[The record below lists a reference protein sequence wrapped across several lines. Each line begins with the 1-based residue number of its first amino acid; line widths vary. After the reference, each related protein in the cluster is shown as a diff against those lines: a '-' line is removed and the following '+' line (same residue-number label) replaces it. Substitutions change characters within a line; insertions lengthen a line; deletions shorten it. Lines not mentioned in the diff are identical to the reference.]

1 MRVPGGDRAAARA
14 VSAIA
19 GLTLLGGVLPALT
32 GTAVAAPRAQQEVTR
47 EAVSA
52 KATEDAA
59 FGQAARSGEK
69 VEITSLR
76 GESSETYAL
85 PNGNFEAVEHLR
97 PVRARVDGEWKA
109 IDTALEKRA
118 DGSIAPKVATMGVA
132 FSGGGSK
139 QPLITLERAGR
150 KLSLS
155 WPTALPEPVI
165 DGDTATYPSVLKD
178 VDLRVKASVDGAS
191 EVLVVKTP
199 EAAANPE
206 LAELRLAMDAGD
218 MDVRTTPDGGLAAF
232 DKGAGGPVFEAPR
245 PMMWDSSK
253 GASTRAVRTAAGT
266 AAEAAPA
273 ADPTHGPGES
283 TKAAPIGVSIPPE
296 DDALVLKPDQELLKS
311 ATFPVYIDP
320 QWYSPKAGGWTF
332 VSRYWASSPQWKF
345 NGNSDSGMGYCV
357 GDARCAP
364 EDVKRIFY
372 TIPTSRFAGKSI
384 LSAEFVVNETHSYSC
399 TKTDVQLYR
408 TKGINS
414 STTWNTQTAGGFWID
429 LQKTLSEAK
438 GFSGDCPGG
447 SVEFWALR
455 AVQQAAANGWSTTTF
470 GLKAR
475 DENDALS
482 WKRFSDDAWL
492 RVQYNRPPTQIRM
505 SQLTQDPGGACS
517 STAKRVRIL
526 PTIRANDVTDPDGD
540 NIAVQFQASWD
551 SGDGK
556 GYTARWTS
564 SRTTY
569 KKSGS
574 DFSISLPT
582 SIPKNKTVGWHVRS
596 YDSAQWSPWS
606 YAGSATDCNM
616 VYDTSVPAGPSITS
630 TQYPASD
637 PEDPNDPW
645 LDGVG
650 RYGTFAIDSSS
661 TDVSKYWF
669 GINGDPT
676 SAHTLTTSGGA
687 AQTTK
692 FMPTK
697 SGVNFITAQA
707 FDTAGNGSEIR
718 TYQFRVN
725 AGQPDRLNMKL
736 NEAAGS
742 ATVSGVGG
750 EWPAKLNGAA
760 PGGEGVLG
768 HGLHFDG
775 TDDYAATTS
784 PVLNTAK
791 SFSVSTWAKLP
802 ATQPGAPVVALSQAG
817 ANTSG
822 FEIYYSP
829 ALGGWQFLRHS
840 VDASSPGVSRASQPA
855 CPTGDTAC
863 ASSRLGTW
871 THLVGV
877 FDNTKQEMRLYV
889 DGARVGSAA
898 FTTPWD
904 SRGRTVLGANQLYG
918 TLGNYFTGDL
928 DEAQLF
934 DYQLTDAQIG
944 RLYAKQ
950 PVDTFRPAKVVWPM
964 DEDVNATSVT
974 GRSQQVT
981 ATVGGGARL
990 GSAGVDGTAVTLD
1003 GSDDVVRTAQ
1013 PVLDTYQSFAVSV
1026 WARLP
1031 KDKEQRAMV
1040 AVTQAGTN
1048 QRGFELHH
1056 SSALGGWVF
1065 MRAGADTTDAPLVRA
1080 RQNACDPNVNCAAA
1094 RLGEWTHVVGVYDLD
1109 AGQIR
1114 LYVDGVLKDTQP
1126 FTTPWLSSGPVTLGA
1141 ADYTSGT
1148 GSNLKGDLDDVR
1160 LFDRALSGDEVKEL
1174 NKARPVVQGR
1184 WKLDSGSGT
1193 PLTSADDSPGSRALT
1208 LGGDASIDASGSS
1221 NYVGTG
1227 GLLLDG
1233 NGDYAAS
1240 ATSPVSTGTSFTAAA
1255 WVSTAAR
1262 PDHPVTVFSQAG
1274 SVNSGFAVRYVPSAT
1289 DPANA
1294 GRWQLAM
1301 PGSDAKGTTVATAEH
1316 PNFMNNTSWNHL
1328 AVVYDAFAD
1337 QMRLYVDGNLEQV
1350 VCADSDED
1358 GTPDVVGCTDSVSW
1372 NSNVLPFNAT
1382 AGLQLGRGRTD
1393 GTWGEYWPGVIDDV
1407 WTFQGVA
1414 SDEQIARLAN
1424 GTDIATVPGP

>member
-1 MRVPGGDRAAARA
+1 MTVPRRGRAAACA
-14 VSAIA
+14 VSAVA
-19 GLTLLGGVLPALT
+19 GLTLLGGMVPAFT
-32 GTAVAAPRAQQEVTR
+32 GTAAAAPRAQQEVT
-47 EAVSA
+47 EGATPA
-52 KATEDAA
+52 KGTENAA
-59 FGQAARSGEK
+59 FGQAARSGKK

-76 GESSETYAL
+76 GETSETYAL

-97 PVRARVDGEWKA
+97 PVRARVNGGWKA

-118 DGSIAPKVATMGVA
+118 DGSVGPKAATVGIA
-132 FSGGGSK
+132 FSGGGKK

-150 KLSLS
+150 TLSLS

-165 DGDTATYPSVLKD
+165 DGDTATYPSVLED
-178 VDLRVKASVDGAS
+178 VDLSVKASVDGAS

-199 EAAANPE
+199 EAAANPK
-206 LAELRLAMDAGD
+206 LAELRLAMDADG
-218 MDVRTTPDGGLAAF
+218 MDVRTTPDGGLAAV
-232 DKGAGGPVFEAPR
+232 DTAAGGPVFEAPR
-245 PMMWDSSK
+245 PMMWDSGK
-253 GASTRAVRTAAGT
+253 GASTAAARTAAGK
-266 AAEAAPA
+266 AAEAADPA
-273 ADPTHGPGES
+273 HGPGES
-283 TKAAPIGVSIPPE
+283 AKVAPIGVSVASG
-296 DDALVLKPDQELLKS
+296 DDALVLKPDQKLLKT

-320 QWYSPKAGGWTF
+320 QWYTPKASSWTF
-332 VSRYWASSPQWKF
+332 ASRYWASSPQWKF
-345 NGNSDSGMGYCV
+345 NGNSDSGMGYCA

-399 TKTDVQLYR
+399 TKTDVQLWR

-414 STTWNTQTAGGFWID
+414 STTWNTQNADGFWVD

-438 GFSGDCPGG
+438 GWSSDCPGG

-475 DENDALS
+475 DENDVLS

-540 NIAVQFQASWD
+540 NISVQFQASWD
-551 SGDGK
+551 TGDSK

-564 SRTTY
+564 ARTTY

-574 DFSISLPT
+574 DFSISLPST
-582 SIPKNKTVGWHVRS
+582 IPKNKNVGWHVRS

-606 YAGSATDCNM
+606 YTGSATDCLM
-616 VYDTSVPAGPSITS
+616 VYDTSVPAGPSIVS

-650 RYGTFAIDSSS
+650 RYGTFTIDSSS
-661 TDVSKYWF
+661 ADVSKYWF

-676 SAHTLTTSGGA
+676 SAHTLTTSAGA

-742 ATVSGVGG
+742 STVSGVGG
-750 EWPAKLNGAA
+750 EWPAQLNGAT
-760 PGGEGVLG
+760 PGGEGVSG

-802 ATQPGAPVVALSQAG
+802 ATQPSTSVVALSQAG

-840 VDASSPGVSRASQPA
+840 VDASPPAISRAAQPA

-863 ASSRLGTW
+863 TAARLGTW

-877 FDNTKQEMRLYV
+877 FDNPNGEMRLYV
-889 DGARVGSAA
+889 NGALVGSAA

-904 SRGRTVLGANQLYG
+904 SRGRTLLGVAQHYG

-934 DYQLTDAQIG
+934 DYQLTAAQIS

-950 PVDTFRPAKVVWPM
+950 PVNTNRPAKVVWPL
-964 DEDVNATSVT
+964 DEDASATAAV

-981 ATVGGGARL
+981 ATVNGGARL
-990 GSAGVDGTAVTLD
+990 GSAGVDGTAATFD
-1003 GSDDVVRTAQ
+1003 GVDDGVITAQ
-1013 PVLDTYQSFAVSV
+1013 PVLDTYQSFAVSA
-1026 WARLP
+1026 WAKLP
-1031 KDKEQRAMV
+1031 KDKESRAMM
-1040 AVTQAGTN
+1040 AVTQGSTSVP
-1048 QRGFELHH
+1048 GFELVH

-1065 MRAGADTTDAPLVRA
+1065 LRAGSDATTATLARA
-1080 RQNACDPNVNCAAA
+1080 RQNACDANVNCAAA
-1094 RLGEWTHVVGVYDLD
+1094 RLGEWTHVVGVYDYD

-1126 FTTPWLSSGPVTLGA
+1126 FTTPWLATGPVTLGYKA
-1141 ADYTSGT
+1141 T
-1148 GSNLKGDLDDVR
+1148 GGAQAFMKGDLDDVR

-1193 PLTSADDSPGSRALT
+1193 PLTSADDSSGSRPLT
-1208 LGGDASIDASGSS
+1208 LAGNASIDVSGSS

-1233 NGDYAAS
+1233 SGDYATT

-1301 PGSDAKGTTVATAEH
+1301 PGSDVKGATVATAEH

-1358 GTPDVVGCTDSVSW
+1358 GSPDVAGCTDSVSW

-1393 GTWGEYWPGVIDDV
+1393 GAWGEYWPGVIDDV
-1407 WTFQGVA
+1407 WTLQGVA

-1424 GTDIATVPGP
+1424 GTELATVPGP

>member
-1 MRVPGGDRAAARA
+1 MSA
-14 VSAIA
+14 VA
-19 GLTLLGGVLPALT
+19 GLTLLAGMVPVFT
-32 GTAVAAPRAQQEVTR
+32 GMANAAPQAQQE
-47 EAVSA
+47 APQGDASA
-52 KATEDAA
+52 KGTENAA
-59 FGQAARSGEK
+59 FDQAARSGAK

-109 IDTALEKRA
+109 INTALEKRA
-118 DGSIAPKVATMGVA
+118 DGSVGPKVALVGIA
-132 FSGGGSK
+132 FSGGGK
-139 QPLITLERAGR
+139 EQPLITLERAGR

-165 DGDTATYPSVLKD
+165 NGATATYPSVLEGVDLQVKAD
-178 VDLRVKASVDGAS
+178 VDSASQ
-191 EVLVVKTP
+191 VLIVKTP
-199 EAAANPE
+199 EAAANPK
-206 LAELRLAMDAGD
+206 LAELRLAMDADG
-218 MDVRTTPDGGLAAF
+218 MDVRTTAGGGLAAV

-253 GASTRAVRTAAGT
+253 GASARAARTAVGSLAKAGG
-266 AAEAAPA
+266 PS
-273 ADPTHGPGES
+273 HGPGES
-283 TKAAPIGVSIPPE
+283 AKVAPIGVSVPSG

-320 QWYSPKAGGWTF
+320 QWYSPKAGSWTF

-345 NGNSDSGMGYCV
+345 NGNSDSGMGYCA

-364 EDVKRIFY
+364 EDVKRVFY
-372 TIPTSRFAGKSI
+372 TVPTSRFAGKSI

-399 TKTDVQLYR
+399 TKTDVQLWR

-414 STTWNTQTAGGFWID
+414 STTWNTQTADGFWAD
-429 LQKTLSEAK
+429 LQKTQSEAK
-438 GFSGDCPGG
+438 GWSSDCPGG
-447 SVEFWALR
+447 TVEFWALR

-475 DENDALS
+475 DENDVLS

-517 STAKRVRIL
+517 STPKRVRIL
-526 PTIRANDVTDPDGD
+526 PTIRANSVTDPDGD
-540 NIAVQFQASWD
+540 DIAVQFQASWD
-551 SGDGK
+551 TGDGK

-564 SRTTY
+564 ARTTY

-574 DFSISLPT
+574 PFSISLPAG
-582 SIPKNKTVGWHVRS
+582 IPKDKAVGWHVRS

-606 YAGSATDCNM
+606 NAGSATDCLM
-616 VYDTSVPAGPSITS
+616 VYDRGVPAGPSIVS
-630 TQYPASD
+630 TQYPPSD
-637 PEDPNDPW
+637 SEDPNDPW

-650 RYGTFAIDSSS
+650 RYGTFTIDSSS

-687 AQTTK
+687 AQTTR

-707 FDTAGNGSEIR
+707 FDAAGNGSEIR

-736 NEAAGS
+736 DESAGS
-742 ATVSGVGG
+742 TTVSGVGG
-750 EWPAKLNGAA
+750 EWSARLNGAT

-768 HGLHFDG
+768 HGLQFDG

-784 PVLNTAK
+784 PVLNTRK
-791 SFSVSTWAKLP
+791 SFSVSLWAKLGDINT
-802 ATQPGAPVVALSQAG
+802 ATGAVAVAQGG
-817 ANTSG
+817 ANATAY
-822 FEIYYSP
+822 ELYYSP
-829 ALGGWQFLRHS
+829 SRNGWVFARHTE
-840 VDASSPGVSRASQPA
+840 DTADTTASRAMQPA
-855 CPTGDTAC
+855 CATGDTQCSGA
-863 ASSRLGTW
+863 RLGVW
-871 THLVGV
+871 THVVGV
-877 FDNTKQEMRLYV
+877 FDNPSSQVKLYV
-889 DGARVGSAA
+889 DGALVGTAA
-898 FTTPWD
+898 YSSLWD
-904 SRGRTVLGANQLYG
+904 GRGRTMLGATDNGGALNG
-918 TLGNYFTGDL
+918 FFRGSI
-928 DEAQLF
+928 DEVQFF
-934 DYQLTDAQIG
+934 DYPLANTQIS

-950 PVDTFRPAKVVWPM
+950 SVDTDRPAKVIWPL
-964 DEDVNATSVT
+964 DEEATATAAV
-974 GRSQQVT
+974 GRSQKLT
-981 ATVGGGARL
+981 ATVNGGAVL
-990 GSAGVDGTAVTLD
+990 GSTGVDGTAATFD
-1003 GSDDVVRTAQ
+1003 GVDDGVITSR
-1013 PVLDTYQSFAVSV
+1013 PVLDTYQSFAVSA

-1031 KDKEQRAMV
+1031 KDKESRAMM
-1040 AVTQAGTN
+1040 AVTQGGTSVP
-1048 QRGFELHH
+1048 GFELVH

-1065 MRAGADTTDAPLVRA
+1065 LRAGSDSTSATLVRA
-1080 RQNACDPNVNCAAA
+1080 RQNACDANVNCAAA
-1094 RLGEWTHVVGVYDLD
+1094 RLGEWTHVVGVYDYD
-1109 AGQIR
+1109 AGEIR

-1126 FTTPWLSSGPVTLGA
+1126 FTTPWLATGPVTLGYKA
-1141 ADYTSGT
+1141 T
-1148 GSNLKGDLDDVR
+1148 GGAQALMKGDLDDVR

-1193 PLTSADDSPGSRALT
+1193 PLTSADDSSGNRALT
-1208 LGGDASIDASGSS
+1208 LSGNASIDTSGNS

-1233 NGDYAAS
+1233 SGDYAAT

-1274 SVNSGFAVRYVPSAT
+1274 LVNSGFAVRYVPSAT
-1289 DPANA
+1289 DPVNA

-1301 PGSDAKGTTVATAEH
+1301 PGSDVKGTTVAAAEH

-1350 VCADSDED
+1350 VCADSNED
-1358 GTPDVVGCTDSVSW
+1358 GSPDVEGCTDSVSW

-1382 AGLQLGRGRTD
+1382 AGLQLGRGKTD

-1424 GTDIATVPGP
+1424 GTDVSTVPGP

>member
-1 MRVPGGDRAAARA
+1 MKVPRRGRAAVRA

-19 GLTLLGGVLPALT
+19 GLTLLGAAMPAVT
-32 GTAVAAPRAQQEVTR
+32 GTAVAAPPAREKVTR
-47 EAVSA
+47 QAAPAKDTEA
-52 KATEDAA
+52 AA
-59 FGQAARSGEK
+59 FAQAERSKKK

-76 GESSETYAL
+76 EESSETYAL

-97 PVRARVDGEWKA
+97 PVRARVDGAWKA
-109 IDTALEKRA
+109 VDTALEKRA
-118 DGSIAPKVATMGVA
+118 DGSIGPKAATVGIA
-132 FSGGGSK
+132 FSGGGKK

-155 WPTALPEPVI
+155 WPTALPQPVI

-178 VDLRVKASVDGAS
+178 VDLQVKASVDGAS
-191 EVLVVKTP
+191 EVLVVRTP
-199 EAAANPE
+199 EAAANPK
-206 LAELRLAMDAGD
+206 LAELRLAMDADG
-218 MDVRTTPDGGLAAF
+218 MDVRKTPDGGLAAV
-232 DKGAGGPVFEAPR
+232 DKGAGGSVFEAPR
-245 PMMWDSSK
+245 PMMWDSGK
-253 GASTRAVRTAAGT
+253 GAPTGSGRTAASTT
-266 AAEAAPA
+266 AMS
-273 ADPTHGPGES
+273 ADPSHGPGES
-283 TKAAPIGVSIPPE
+283 AKIAPIGVSVPST
-296 DDALVLKPDQELLKS
+296 DDALVLKPDQKLLEN

-320 QWYSPKAGGWTF
+320 QWYSPKAGSWTF
-332 VSRYWASSPQWKF
+332 ASRYWASSPQWKF
-345 NGNSDSGMGYCV
+345 NGNSDSGMGYCA

-364 EDVKRIFY
+364 EDVKRVFY

-399 TKTDVQLYR
+399 TKTDVQLWR
-408 TKGINS
+408 TKGISS
-414 STTWNTQTAGGFWID
+414 STTWNTQSADGFWVD

-438 GFSGDCPGG
+438 GWNGDCPGG

-475 DENDALS
+475 DENDVLS

-564 SRTTY
+564 ARTTY

-574 DFSISLPT
+574 DFTISLPT
-582 SIPKNKTVGWHVRS
+582 SIPKNKSVGWHARS

-606 YAGSATDCNM
+606 YAGSATDCLF
-616 VYDTSVPAGPSITS
+616 VYDTSVPAGPSIKS

-650 RYGTFAIDSSS
+650 RYGTFTIDSSS

-669 GINGDPT
+669 GINGDPS

-692 FMPTK
+692 FMPTR

-725 AGQPDRLNMKL
+725 AGQPYRLNMKL
-736 NEAAGS
+736 DEAAGS
-742 ATVSGVGG
+742 ATVGGTGG
-750 EWPAKLNGAA
+750 EWPAQLNGAT
-760 PGGEGVLG
+760 PGGEGVSG
-768 HGLHFDG
+768 QGLHFDG
-775 TDDYAATTS
+775 VDDYAATTS
-784 PVLNTAK
+784 PVLNTGK
-791 SFSVSTWAKLP
+791 SFSVSTWARLP
-802 ATQPGAPVVALSQAG
+802 ATQPGTSVVALSQAG

-855 CPTGDTAC
+855 CPAGDTAC
-863 ASSRLGTW
+863 AASRLGAW

-877 FDNTKQEMRLYV
+877 FDNPKGEMRLYV
-889 DGARVGSAA
+889 NGALVGSAP

-904 SRGRTVLGANQLYG
+904 SRGRTLLGAAQHYG
-918 TLGNYFTGDL
+918 TLSNFFTGDL

-944 RLYAKQ
+944 RLYARQ
-950 PVDTFRPAKVVWPM
+950 PVNTNRPAKVVWSL
-964 DEDVNATSVT
+964 DEEASATVVV
-974 GRSQQVT
+974 GRSQEVT
-981 ATVGGGARL
+981 ATVNGGAVL
-990 GSAGVDGTAVTLD
+990 GSAGVDGTAATFD
-1003 GSDDVVRTAQ
+1003 GVDDGVITSQ

-1031 KDKEQRAMV
+1031 KDKESRSMM
-1040 AVTQAGTN
+1040 AVTQSSAAVP
-1048 QRGFELHH
+1048 GFELVH

-1065 MRAGADTTDAPLVRA
+1065 LRAGSDSTGATLARA

-1094 RLGEWTHVVGVYDLD
+1094 RLGEWTHVVGVYDYD
-1109 AGQIR
+1109 AGEIR
-1114 LYVDGVLKDTQP
+1114 LYVDGTLKDTQP
-1126 FTTPWLSSGPVTLGA
+1126 FTTPWLATGPVTVGHKA
-1141 ADYTSGT
+1141 T
-1148 GSNLKGDLDDVR
+1148 GGPQAFLKGDLDDLR

-1184 WKLDSGSGT
+1184 WKLDSGTGT
-1193 PLTSADDSPGSRALT
+1193 PLTSPDDSTGKRTLT
-1208 LGGDASIDASGSS
+1208 LGGNASIDVSGNS
-1221 NYVGTG
+1221 NYVGAG

-1233 NGDYAAS
+1233 NGDYAAT

-1301 PGSDAKGTTVATAEH
+1301 PGSDVKGTTVATAEH

-1350 VCADSDED
+1350 VCADSDEN
-1358 GTPDVVGCTDSVSW
+1358 GSPDVAGCTDSVSW

-1407 WTFQGVA
+1407 WTLQGVA

-1424 GTDIATVPGP
+1424 GTDLATVPGP

>member
-1 MRVPGGDRAAARA
+1 MSA
-14 VSAIA
+14 VVV
-19 GLTLLGGVLPALT
+19 LTLMGGVLSGFT
-32 GTAVAAPRAQQEVTR
+32 GAAVATPRAQQEVTQG
-47 EAVSA
+47 AVPA
-52 KATEDAA
+52 EGTESAA
-59 FGQAARSGEK
+59 FGQAAHSGK
-69 VEITSLR
+69 RVEISSLR
-76 GESSETYAL
+76 GETSETYAL

-97 PVRARVDGEWKA
+97 PVRARVDGGWKA

-118 DGSIAPKVATMGVA
+118 DGSVAPKVATVGIA
-132 FSGGGSK
+132 FSGGGK
-139 QPLITLERAGR
+139 QQPLITLERAGR

-165 DGDTATYPSVLKD
+165 DGDTATYPSVLHD
-178 VDLRVKASVDGAS
+178 VDLQVKARVDGAS

-206 LAELRLAMDAGD
+206 LAELRLAMDAGG
-218 MDVRTTPDGGLAAF
+218 MDVRITPGGGLAAV
-232 DKGAGGPVFEAPR
+232 DQGAGGPVFEAPQ
-245 PMMWDSSK
+245 PMMWDSST
-253 GASTRAVRTAAGT
+253 GAATGAARTVAGK
-266 AAEAAPA
+266 AAEAA
-273 ADPTHGPGES
+273 DPSHGPGES
-283 TKAAPIGVSIPPE
+283 AKVAPLGVSVSPA
-296 DDALVLKPDQELLKS
+296 DDALVLKPDQELLKD

-320 QWYSPKAGGWTF
+320 QWYSPKAGSWAF

-345 NGNSDSGMGYCV
+345 NGNSDSGMGYCA
-357 GDARCAP
+357 GDERCAP

-399 TKTDVQLYR
+399 TKTDVQLWR
-408 TKGINS
+408 TKGISS
-414 STTWNTQTAGGFWID
+414 STTWNTQTASGFWVD

-438 GFSGDCPGG
+438 GFNGDCPGG
-447 SVEFWALR
+447 SLEFWALR

-475 DENDALS
+475 DENDMLS

-526 PTIRANDVTDPDGD
+526 PTIRATNVTDPDGD
-540 NIAVQFQASWD
+540 NVSVQFQASWD
-551 SGDGK
+551 TGDGK

-564 SRTTY
+564 ARTTY

-582 SIPKNKTVGWHVRS
+582 SIPKNKNIGWHVRS

-606 YAGSATDCNM
+606 YTGSATDCNM
-616 VYDTSVPAGPSITS
+616 VYDTSAPPGPSIAS

-650 RYGTFAIDSSS
+650 RYGTFTIDSSS

-669 GINGDPT
+669 GINSDPT
-676 SAHTLTTSGGA
+676 SAHTLTTTGGA

-736 NEAAGS
+736 NEPAS
-742 ATVSGVGG
+742 STQVSGSGG
-750 EWPAKLNGAA
+750 DWSAQLYGAT
-760 PGGEGVLG
+760 PGGEGVVG
-768 HGLHFDG
+768 RSLHVDG
-775 TDDYAATTS
+775 VDDYAATVS
-784 PVLNTAK
+784 PVLNTGK
-791 SFSVSTWAKLP
+791 SFSVSLWAKMP
-802 ATQPGAPVVALSQAG
+802 EQGAPGAPVAIAQAG

-822 FEIYYSP
+822 FEIYYSNV
-829 ALGGWQFLRHS
+829 LGGWQFLRHTRDGS
-840 VDASSPGVSRASQPA
+840 GTTTVRASQPP
-855 CPTGDTAC
+855 CPDSDKAC
-863 ASSRLGTW
+863 AASRLGIW
-871 THLVGV
+871 THLTGV
-877 FDNTKQEMRLYV
+877 FDNTAHLMKLYV
-889 DGARVGSAA
+889 NGAQAGTAE
-898 FTTPWD
+898 FTGPWD
-904 SRGRTVLGANQLYG
+904 ARGRTILGAAQHAGVMENF
-918 TLGNYFTGDL
+918 FTGDL
-928 DEAQLF
+928 DEFQLF
-934 DYQLTDAQIG
+934 DYQLTDAQVS

-950 PVDTFRPAKVVWPM
+950 PVNTNRPAKLVWPL
-964 DEDVNATSVT
+964 DEEAEATSAV
-974 GRSQQVT
+974 GRAQQVT
-981 ATVGGGARL
+981 ATVNGGTKL
-990 GSAGVDGTAVTLD
+990 GSAGVDGTAATFD
-1003 GSDDVVRTAQ
+1003 GVDDGIISAQ
-1013 PVLDTYQSFAVSV
+1013 PVLDTYQSFAISL

-1031 KDKEQRAMV
+1031 KDKEQRAMTV
-1040 AVTQAGTN
+1040 ATQGSTN
-1048 QRGFELHH
+1048 AAGFELYH

-1065 MRAGADTTDAPLVRA
+1065 MRAKEDTSTAGLVRA
-1080 RQNACDPNVNCAAA
+1080 QQNACDPNVNCPAA
-1094 RLGEWTHVVGVYDLD
+1094 RLGEWTHVVGVYDID
-1109 AGQIR
+1109 AAEIR
-1114 LYVDGVLKDTQP
+1114 LYIDGALKGTQP
-1126 FTTPWLSSGPVTLGA
+1126 FTTPWLALGPVTLGYKA
-1141 ADYTSGT
+1141 T
-1148 GSNLKGDLDDVR
+1148 GGAQGFFKGDLDDVR
-1160 LFDRALSGDEVKEL
+1160 LYDRALSGDEVKDL

-1184 WKLDSGSGT
+1184 WRLDSGSGT
-1193 PLTSADDSPGSRALT
+1193 PVTSADDSSGKRALT
-1208 LGGDASIDASGSS
+1208 LGGDASIDVSGSS
-1221 NYVGTG
+1221 NYVGDG

-1233 NGDYAAS
+1233 VGDYAAT
-1240 ATSPVSTGTSFTAAA
+1240 ATSPVSTGTSFTVAA

-1301 PGSDAKGTTVATAEH
+1301 PGSDAKGATVATAEH

-1337 QMRLYVDGNLEQV
+1337 QMRLYVDGKLEQV
-1350 VCADSDED
+1350 ACTDADAD
-1358 GTPDVVGCTDSVSW
+1358 GTPDVDGCTDSVSW

-1382 AGLQLGRGRTD
+1382 AGLQLGRGKSD

-1407 WTFQGVA
+1407 WTLQGVA
-1414 SDEQIARLAN
+1414 SEEQIARLAN
-1424 GTDIATVPGP
+1424 GTDLATVPGP

>member
-1 MRVPGGDRAAARA
+1 MSA
-14 VSAIA
+14 VA
-19 GLTLLGGVLPALT
+19 GLTLLGGMVPAFT
-32 GTAVAAPRAQQEVTR
+32 GTAAAAPRAQQEVT
-47 EAVSA
+47 EGATPA
-52 KATEDAA
+52 KGTENAA
-59 FGQAARSGEK
+59 FGQAARSGKK

-76 GESSETYAL
+76 GETSETYAL

-97 PVRARVDGEWKA
+97 PVRARVNGGWKA

-118 DGSIAPKVATMGVA
+118 DGSVGPKAATVGIA
-132 FSGGGSK
+132 FSGGGKK

-150 KLSLS
+150 TLSLS

-165 DGDTATYPSVLKD
+165 DGDTATYPSVLED
-178 VDLRVKASVDGAS
+178 VDLSVKASVDGAS

-199 EAAANPE
+199 EAAANPK
-206 LAELRLAMDAGD
+206 LAELRLAMDADG
-218 MDVRTTPDGGLAAF
+218 MDVRTTPDGGLAAV
-232 DKGAGGPVFEAPR
+232 DTAAGGPVFEAPR
-245 PMMWDSSK
+245 PMMWDSGK
-253 GASTRAVRTAAGT
+253 GASTAAARTAAGK
-266 AAEAAPA
+266 AAEAADPA
-273 ADPTHGPGES
+273 HGPGES
-283 TKAAPIGVSIPPE
+283 AKVAPIGVSVASG
-296 DDALVLKPDQELLKS
+296 DDALVLKPDQKLLKT

-320 QWYSPKAGGWTF
+320 QWYTPKASSWTF
-332 VSRYWASSPQWKF
+332 ASRYWASSPQWKF
-345 NGNSDSGMGYCV
+345 NGNSDSGMGYCA

-399 TKTDVQLYR
+399 TKTDVQLWR

-414 STTWNTQTAGGFWID
+414 STTWNTQNADGFWVD

-438 GFSGDCPGG
+438 GWSSDCPGG

-475 DENDALS
+475 DENDVLS

-540 NIAVQFQASWD
+540 NISVQFQASWD
-551 SGDGK
+551 TGDSK

-564 SRTTY
+564 ARTTY

-574 DFSISLPT
+574 DFSISLPST
-582 SIPKNKTVGWHVRS
+582 IPKNKNVGWHVRS

-606 YAGSATDCNM
+606 YTGSATDCLM
-616 VYDTSVPAGPSITS
+616 VYDTSVPAGPSIVS

-650 RYGTFAIDSSS
+650 RYGTFTIDSSS
-661 TDVSKYWF
+661 ADVSKYWF

-676 SAHTLTTSGGA
+676 SAHTLTTSAGA

-742 ATVSGVGG
+742 STVSGVGG
-750 EWPAKLNGAA
+750 EWPAQLNGAT
-760 PGGEGVLG
+760 PGGEGVSG

-802 ATQPGAPVVALSQAG
+802 ATQPSTSVVALSQAG

-840 VDASSPGVSRASQPA
+840 VDASPPAISRAAQPA

-863 ASSRLGTW
+863 TAARLGTW

-877 FDNTKQEMRLYV
+877 FDNPNGEMRLYV
-889 DGARVGSAA
+889 NGALVGSAA

-904 SRGRTVLGANQLYG
+904 SRGRTLLGVAQHYG

-934 DYQLTDAQIG
+934 DYQLTAAQIS

-950 PVDTFRPAKVVWPM
+950 PVNTNRPAKVVWPL
-964 DEDVNATSVT
+964 DEDASATAAV

-981 ATVGGGARL
+981 ATVNGGARL
-990 GSAGVDGTAVTLD
+990 GSAGVDGTAATFD
-1003 GSDDVVRTAQ
+1003 GVDDGVITAQ
-1013 PVLDTYQSFAVSV
+1013 PVLDTYQSFAVSA
-1026 WARLP
+1026 WAKLP
-1031 KDKEQRAMV
+1031 KDKESRAMM
-1040 AVTQAGTN
+1040 AVTQGSTSVP
-1048 QRGFELHH
+1048 GFELVH

-1065 MRAGADTTDAPLVRA
+1065 LRAGSDATTATLARA
-1080 RQNACDPNVNCAAA
+1080 RQNACDANVNCAAA
-1094 RLGEWTHVVGVYDLD
+1094 RLGEWTHVVGVYDYD

-1126 FTTPWLSSGPVTLGA
+1126 FTTPWLATGPVTLGYKA
-1141 ADYTSGT
+1141 T
-1148 GSNLKGDLDDVR
+1148 GGAQAFMKGDLDDVR

-1193 PLTSADDSPGSRALT
+1193 PLTSADDSSGSRPLT
-1208 LGGDASIDASGSS
+1208 LAGNASIDVSGSS

-1233 NGDYAAS
+1233 SGDYATT

-1301 PGSDAKGTTVATAEH
+1301 PGSDVKGATVATAEH

-1358 GTPDVVGCTDSVSW
+1358 GSPDVAGCTDSVSW

-1393 GTWGEYWPGVIDDV
+1393 GAWGEYWPGVIDDV
-1407 WTFQGVA
+1407 WTLQGVA

-1424 GTDIATVPGP
+1424 GTELATVPGP